1 LGLGLL
7 GLVYAASRRAGS
19 GEPARSPGEV
29 RETVG
34 DAVPGAESEPAIEEP
49 AEGGMAEDTLPG
61 EDRSTAEI
69 AERAEEN
76 VEEEPAPPG
85 EMAVD
90 EDVVEEIVDEGA
102 EDVPADE
109 AESSQEDE
117 AESDADEGRT

>member
-1 LGLGLL
+1 LRTALLGLGLL

-19 GEPARSPGEV
+19 GEPALSSGEG

-34 DAVPGAESEPAIEEP
+34 DAVPGAESEPADEGAAEE
-49 AEGGMAEDTLPG
+49 TLPG

-69 AERAEEN
+69 AERAEGD
-76 VEEEPAPPG
+76 VTEEPAPPG

-90 EDVVEEIVDEGA
+90 EDLVEEMVDEEA
-102 EDVPADE
+102 EDAPAGE
-109 AESSQEDE
+109 ADSGREDE